1 MEDVNQEQTNLENEA
16 NQEPE
21 PNLYEKVIIA
31 SKLARKIND
40 LRTIARD
47 QLAEEE
53 LEDVDPRKVTT
64 IALDEIDSGKVKFTR
79 TKEEPD
85 EETFDLT

>member
-1 MEDVNQEQTNLENEA
+1 MEDVNQKQTNLEDEP
-16 NQEPE
+16 NQELK

-31 SKLARKIND
+31 TKLARKIND
-40 LRTIARD
+40 LRTIAHE

-53 LEDVDPRKVTT
+53 LENVDPRKVTT
-64 IALDEIDSGKVKFTR
+64 IALNEIDSGKVQFTR
-79 TKEEPD
+79 TKKEPD